1 MDLKKNAREDCNT
14 PEQTLEGK
22 TNITINIAL
31 IKSLFYIFTQ
41 LVCKYP
47 FTEMYE

>member
-1 MDLKKNAREDCNT
+1 M
-14 PEQTLEGK
+14 LEGK

-41 LVCKYP
+41 LISKIP
-47 FTEMYE
+47 FYRDV